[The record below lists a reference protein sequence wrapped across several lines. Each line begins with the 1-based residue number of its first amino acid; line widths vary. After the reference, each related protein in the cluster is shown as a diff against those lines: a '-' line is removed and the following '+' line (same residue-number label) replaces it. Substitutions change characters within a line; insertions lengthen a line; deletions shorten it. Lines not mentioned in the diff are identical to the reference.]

1 METPLKQVRI
11 KRGHTLNEVSQ
22 AVGTDSGNLSRIENQ
37 KQTAS
42 PELAAK
48 LAKHFGY
55 EVTEIQILYPE
66 RFMHECA
73 AK

>member
-1 METPLKQVRI
+1 MYSPLKQVRI
-11 KRGHTLNEVSQ
+11 KRGQTLNDVAQ

-42 PELAAK
+42 PDLAEK

-66 RFMHECA
+66 RFQHA
-73 AK
+73 